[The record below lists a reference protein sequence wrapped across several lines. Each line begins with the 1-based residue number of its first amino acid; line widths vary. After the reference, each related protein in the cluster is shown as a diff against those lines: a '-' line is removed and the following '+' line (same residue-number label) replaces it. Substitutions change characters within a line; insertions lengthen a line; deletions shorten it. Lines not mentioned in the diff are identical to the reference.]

1 MTTHPDVNSMPAA
14 PTSVSCDVR
23 ALIEAR
29 CLTPFFQPIGD
40 LESVTPHAHEA
51 LIRGPVGHPLQFPDA
66 LFEAARAQ
74 GCEEELEFECAR
86 AAIARWATLGLEGRV
101 FVNVSARMLVH
112 ALQEHSQATLVERI
126 RELGVPPSSVVLEIT
141 EHEHIRQFDTLL
153 RAVQEL
159 RHCGVR
165 IALDDFGD
173 GRSSLRLWSEM
184 RPDYVKIDKYF
195 AKEIAT
201 HGDKLQTFRAL
212 IQIAEIFGSQ
222 LVAEGIE
229 TIAEL
234 KVIRDLGIPLAQ
246 GYFLGRPQAEPS
258 GNLLAAAQDVL
269 RSREVAVF
277 PEPKRQGQRR
287 ETVERLLIQAPS
299 LPQHTTNDQLMEAF
313 SHDDTL
319 HAIAIVD
326 NGHPVGLVNR
336 QKFMDQYAKP
346 YYRELYG
353 RKTCLMFA
361 NTSPLMLEKH
371 TAIDELTGVLTSDDQ
386 RYLTDGFI
394 ITSNGQYVGL
404 GTGER
409 MVRTVTELRI
419 EAARHAN
426 PLTFLPGNIPIS
438 DHINRL
444 LRSGKPFI
452 TAYCDLN
459 NFKPFNDQYGYWRGD
474 EMIRLAAQVITE
486 CSDPQRDFVGHVGG
500 DDFVVIYQSS
510 DWLERCQ
517 RIVDTFNERA
527 LSLYDRQ
534 DRHGFE
540 AEDRHGV
547 KRFFPCTA
555 MSIGVVRTSDV
566 DYIDADEVAN
576 AAAGAKRIAKAE
588 QKGIYLLPGRAHSHQ
603 AA

>member
-1 MTTHPDVNSMPAA
+1 MSDVLSPVD
-14 PTSVSCDVR
+14 SYRDVL
-23 ALIEAR
+23 ALIESRTLRAH
-29 CLTPFFQPIGD
+29 FQPIAD
-40 LESVTPHAHEA
+40 LAGVQPHAHEA

-66 LFEAARAQ
+66 LFEAARQQ
-74 GCEEELEFECAR
+74 GCEEALEFECAR
-86 AAIARWATLGLEGRV
+86 CAIETWAELKLEGRL
-101 FVNVSARMLVH
+101 FVNVSAH
-112 ALQEHSQATLVERI
+112 TLVQVVE
-126 RELGVPPSSVVLEIT
+126 EHTQAGLVSKVDGMGVPPSTLVLEIT
-141 EHEHIRQFDTLL
+141 EHEHVRNFEGLL
-153 RAVQEL
+153 KAVREL
-159 RHCGVR
+159 RLCGVR

-195 AKEIAT
+195 AREIAT

-229 TIAEL
+229 TVAEL
-234 KVIRDLGIPLAQ
+234 QVIRDLGIPLAQ
-246 GYFLGRPQAEPS
+246 GYFLGKPQPFPT
-258 GNLLAAAQDVL
+258 GQLLAAAQDTL

-277 PEPKRQGQRR
+277 PEPRRNGQRH
-287 ETVERLLIQAPS
+287 ETVERLLIHAPALS
-299 LPQHTTNDQLMEAF
+299 PSTTSDQLMATF
-313 SHDDTL
+313 SQDDTL
-319 HAIAIVD
+319 HAVAIVD
-326 NGHPVGLVNR
+326 AGHPVALINR

-346 YYRELYG
+346 YHRELYG
-353 RKTCLMFA
+353 RRSCMTFA
-361 NTSPLMLEKH
+361 NTQPLILDRH
-371 TAIDELTGVLTSDDQ
+371 TAVEELTSVLTSHDQ

-394 ITSNGQYVGL
+394 ITSNGQYMGL

-409 MVRTVTELRI
+409 MVRAVTELRI

-444 LRSGKPFI
+444 LHKGTPFI

-474 EMIRLAAQVITE
+474 EMIRLAAQVITD
-486 CSDPQRDFVGHVGG
+486 CSNPQRDFVGHVGG
-500 DDFVVIYQSS
+500 DDFVVIFQSP
-510 DWLERCQ
+510 DWLARCRQ
-517 RIVDTFNERA
+517 IVDSFNEKA
-527 LSLYDRQ
+527 LALYDAKDRQ
-534 DRHGFE
+534 GIE

-555 MSIGVVRTSDV
+555 MSIGVVQTTASD
-566 DYIDADEVAN
+566 YHDADDVAN

-588 QKGIYLLPGRAHSHQ
+588 HKGIYVLIKTSTEDDKMSA
-603 AA
+603 